1 MIELLSQVNY
11 WHWLALGLLLL
22 CGELLGTAGYMLWL
36 GIAAMLVG
44 IVLAFVPISWQLQWV
59 SFGVFALVLTW
70 LWWRKQYKD
79 DKDSDQQRV
88 LNQKDKQ
95 LVGQITV
102 LDQDVQRG
110 KCRIRLGD
118 TSWSAYSDEPL
129 SSGTRVR
136 VIDVDGITLLI
147 EKVE

>member
-22 CGELLGTAGYMLWL
+22 CGELLGTAVYVVAWHLRDVSGYCFSVCAYQL
-36 GIAAMLVG
+36 AA
-44 IVLAFVPISWQLQWV
+44 QWV
-59 SFGVFALVLTW
+59 SFGVFSLALTW
-70 LWWRKQYKD
+70 LWWRKQHKV
-79 DKDSDQQRV
+79 DKRSDQHRD

-95 LVGQITV
+95 LIGQTTI
-102 LDQDVQRG
+102 LEQDINRG

-118 TSWSAYSDEPL
+118 TSWSAYSDQALP
-129 SSGTRVR
+129 SGTLVK

-147 EKVE
+147 EKAD

>member
-36 GIAAMLVG
+36 GISAMLVG

-59 SFGVFALVLTW
+59 SFGVFALALTW
-70 LWWRKQYKD
+70 LWWRKQHKV
-79 DKDSDQQRV
+79 DKRSDQQRD

-95 LVGQITV
+95 LLGQTTI
-102 LDQDVQRG
+102 LEEDINRG
-110 KCRIRLGD
+110 KCRIKLGD
-118 TSWSAYSDEPL
+118 TSWSAYSDQPL
-129 SSGTRVR
+129 PSGTMVK

-147 EKVE
+147 EKVD

>member
-36 GIAAMLVG
+36 GISAMLVG

-59 SFGVFALVLTW
+59 SFGVFSLALTW
-70 LWWRKQYKD
+70 LWWRKQHKV
-79 DKDSDQQRV
+79 DKRSDQQRD

-95 LVGQITV
+95 LLGQTTI
-102 LDQDVQRG
+102 LEEDINRG
-110 KCRIRLGD
+110 KCRIKLGD
-118 TSWSAYSDEPL
+118 TSWSAYSDQPL
-129 SSGTRVR
+129 PSGTMVK

-147 EKVE
+147 EKVD